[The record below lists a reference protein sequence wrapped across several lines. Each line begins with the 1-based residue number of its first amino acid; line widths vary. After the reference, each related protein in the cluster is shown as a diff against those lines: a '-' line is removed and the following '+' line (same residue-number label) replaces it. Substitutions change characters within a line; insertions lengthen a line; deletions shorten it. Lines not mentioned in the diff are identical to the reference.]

1 MFKRSLVLLL
11 SLILCLGT
19 AASAFASDSA
29 AKNGIKNFGFN
40 YLIKN
45 DGSLWLWGGVRS
57 VPTQVPGVQD
67 AKTVYADSGAGPLIQ
82 TTDGSVYLLETA
94 RTTLELTATPI
105 PELKDLVA
113 AFSLNQKTYAVLKD
127 GSLWVST
134 QNYDHSV
141 LESTPFARVAGVE
154 GAADISGYYESSRL
168 NETRGVS
175 WVRFLLLKQDGTVW
189 STTDDFATVTQVPG
203 VDGITQLEQN
213 YALNKEGSIWTWP
226 VQNEYEPETYSA
238 DKRIVPAVMSGLPA
252 IASMS
257 YNGLTMLAIAR
268 DAGLWYWGSTVTG
281 SSDGTTYHEQAVPI
295 HFTGIRNVTAAG
307 IVERSIIALTAE
319 GKLYAASNETE
330 AMKANAAFD
339 VLASDV
345 QAVSYAGRF
354 CIFQKSDGNLW
365 GWGVNKDAQLGYGDY
380 EFSHGAPVAVQK
392 PITIKL
398 NGETVPLT
406 NGAITRGG
414 QNFVPLRALFGKMGA
429 TVDYKWTTTKTPAA
443 VPGGYTY
450 KVDKEI
456 IIAGEKAD
464 GTTLN
469 ITFNT
474 VTGAVSVNGKAVTLK
489 EPPFIVNGTTY
500 LPLRFI
506 SEQLGANVQW
516 LPEDGVIAIT
526 VS

>member
-29 AKNGIKNFGFN
+29 AKNGIKIFGFN

-67 AKTVYADSGAGPLIQ
+67 AEAVYNTGAGPLIQ

-94 RTTLELTATPI
+94 RTTLELTATPV
-105 PELKDLVA
+105 PQLKDMVNA
-113 AFSLNQKTYAVLKD
+113 YSRNNKTFAVLKD
-127 GSLWVST
+127 GSLWLSV
-134 QNYDHSV
+134 QNYDHNV
-141 LESTPFARVAGVE
+141 LQSTPFAKVAGIE
-154 GAADISGYYESSRL
+154 GAAAVTGYYENSFI
-168 NETRGVS
+168 NGHGES
-175 WVRFLLLKQDGTVW
+175 WDRFVLLKQDGTVW
-189 STTDDFATVTQVPG
+189 STADDFTTFTPIQG
-203 VDGITQLEQN
+203 LSGISQLAEN
-213 YALNKEGSIWTWP
+213 YALKQDGTVWTWP
-226 VQNEYEPETYSA
+226 MQREYEPETYSA
-238 DKRIVPAVMSGLPA
+238 DRTVVPAVQLPGLSA
-252 IASMS
+252 IASLS
-257 YNGLTMLAIAR
+257 YNGYTMLAIAR
-268 DAGLWYWGSTVTG
+268 DAGLWYWGSTITG
-281 SSDGTTYHEQAVPI
+281 VSDGTTYHEQAGTI

-307 IVERSIIALTAE
+307 IVERSIIALTAD
-319 GKLYAASNETE
+319 GKLYAASNDTET
-330 AMKANAAFD
+330 MKADAEFSL
-339 VLASDV
+339 LASDV
-345 QAVSYAGRF
+345 QAISYGGRY
-354 CIFQKSDGNLW
+354 CIFQKSDGSLW

-380 EFSHGAPVAVQK
+380 EFSHGAPVAMQK
-392 PITIKL
+392 PITVKL
-398 NGETVPLT
+398 NGETVSMT

-429 TVDYKWTTTKTPAA
+429 TVDYKETTTKTPAS
-443 VPGGYTY
+443 VPGGYIY
-450 KVDKEI
+450 KVDKQI
-456 IIAGEKAD
+456 IITQKKTD
-464 GTTLN
+464 GTALT

-474 VTGAVSVNGKAVTLK
+474 VTGAAAVNGKTVTLK

-506 SEQLGANVQW
+506 SEQLGATVQW